1 MSNKPSQIVSIPTV
15 QIRPNYLVIYNQIEG
30 LRRRQRDTW
39 QYTLNDFDRKKAYAG
54 FISPGSAK
62 NLKRCLENLIEIS
75 IEKKAIHHATGKQFK
90 FKINFIT
97 LTLPHHQGK
106 WTDKDV
112 KKMCLDT
119 WLKSARRSFGLKSY
133 VWRAERQHNGNIH
146 FHIAS
151 DCYIDHVALRHS
163 WNDRLEHCNYI
174 SRFEEKH
181 GHRNPNSTDVHSVRK
196 VRNLAAYLIKYM
208 SKGHIYAELLRARPP
223 RSAPIE
229 KVKIKKSGPKFQ
241 RVLSF
246 EDMKINGRVWDC
258 STNLKTKE
266 RCRFIIDTDLTARLR
281 NLIIKHGARVKE
293 TDVCSLIFMDQKQKQ
308 VFLEGRIREAWE
320 NYLNSM
326 RN

>member
-1 MSNKPSQIVSIPTV
+1 MSNKTSQIVSIPTV
-15 QIRPNYLVIYNQIEG
+15 QVRPNYLVIYNQLEG

-75 IEKKAIHHATGKQFK
+75 IEKKAVHHTSGKQFK

-196 VRNLAAYLIKYM
+196 VQNLAAYLIKYM
-208 SKGHIYAELLRARPP
+208 SKGPHLRRTTSRQTAQVSTDR
-223 RSAPIE
+223 
-229 KVKIKKSGPKFQ
+229 KS
-241 RVLSF
+241 
-246 EDMKINGRVWDC
+246 ENE
-258 STNLKTKE
+258 KE
-266 RCRFIIDTDLTARLR
+266 RPKISTCPQLRGNENKRSRVGLFNQSKNQRALQIHNRYRSHKPTEKLNHHARCTSQR
-281 NLIIKHGARVKE
+281 N
-293 TDVCSLIFMDQKQKQ
+293 
-308 VFLEGRIREAWE
+308 
-320 NYLNSM
+320 
-326 RN
+326 

>member
-1 MSNKPSQIVSIPTV
+1 MSNKPSQIVSIPTLQV
-15 QIRPNYLVIYNQIEG
+15 RPNYLVIYNQLEG
-30 LRRRQRDTW
+30 LRHRPRDTW
-39 QYTLNDFDRKKAYAG
+39 QYELKPHDRQKAYAG
-54 FISPGSAK
+54 FISSGSAK

-75 IEKKAIHHATGKQFK
+75 IEKKAFNPTTGKQFK
-90 FKINFIT
+90 FRINFIT
-97 LTLPHHQGK
+97 LTLPTAQGK
-106 WTDKDV
+106 WSDKDV

-119 WLKSARRSFGLKSY
+119 WLKNARRNFGLKSY

-146 FHIAS
+146 FHLAS
-151 DCYIDHVALRHS
+151 DCYIDHVQLRHS

-196 VRNLAAYLIKYM
+196 IRNLASYLIKYM

-223 RSAPIE
+223 RQHASQ
-229 KVKIKKSGPKFQ
+229 KLKLKKNGPKFQ

-246 EDMKINGRVWDC
+246 EEMKINGRVWDC

-266 RCRFIIDTDLTARLR
+266 RCRFIIDTDITDRLR
-281 NLIIKHGARVKE
+281 SLILEKGARTKE
-293 TDVCSLIFMDQKQKQ
+293 TDVCSLVFMDQAQKEH
-308 VFLEGRIREAWE
+308 FLSGRIREAWE
-320 NYLNSM
+320 KYLNSM